1 MICSEVPPTKYPP
14 HHLKQLPLT
23 QLTLNPAATTTSA
36 TATKP
41 RRSAAL
47 VLLSLLVCV
56 TGCQSQKS
64 PTQTERTI
72 STETSC
78 LKQYQVSEPN
88 RALQACNDT
97 ITATPDQPELLR
109 DRAFIHTLN
118 GQHQKACADIAA
130 GLKLIRESTAPVDPM
145 LSHELEVRQATCKQA
160 RTIAG
165 ND

>member
-1 MICSEVPPTKYPP
+1 MS
-14 HHLKQLPLT
+14 
-23 QLTLNPAATTTSA
+23 TTSA

-41 RRSAAL
+41 PRVAAL
-47 VLLSLLVCV
+47 VLTSFLVCI
-56 TGCQSQKS
+56 TGCKSQKS

-78 LKQYQVSEPN
+78 LKQYLVSEPN
-88 RALQACNDT
+88 RALQACNDA
-97 ITATPDQPELLR
+97 IAATPNQPELLR

-118 GQHQKACADIAA
+118 GQHQKACEDVAA
-130 GLKLIRESTAPVDPM
+130 GLKLIRESTASVDPM
-145 LSHELEVRQATCKQA
+145 LSHELDVRQATCKHA

>member
-1 MICSEVPPTKYPP
+1 
-14 HHLKQLPLT
+14 
-23 QLTLNPAATTTSA
+23 
-36 TATKP
+36 
-41 RRSAAL
+41 
-47 VLLSLLVCV
+47 LSLLVCV

-64 PTQTERTI
+64 PTQTKRAI

-97 ITATPDQPELLR
+97 IAATPDQPELLR

-118 GQHQKACADIAA
+118 GRHQKACADIAA

-145 LSHELEVRQATCKQA
+145 LKHELEVRQATCKHA

>member
-1 MICSEVPPTKYPP
+1 M
-14 HHLKQLPLT
+14 
-23 QLTLNPAATTTSA
+23 
-36 TATKP
+36 
-41 RRSAAL
+41 
-47 VLLSLLVCV
+47 SLLVGV
-56 TGCQSQKS
+56 TGTGCQSQKS

-88 RALQACNDT
+88 RALQACNDA
-97 ITATPDQPELLR
+97 IAATPDQPELLR

-118 GQHQKACADIAA
+118 GEHQEACADVDA
-130 GLKLIRESTAPVDPM
+130 GLKLIQQSTAPVDPM
-145 LSHELEVRQATCKQA
+145 LSHELEVRQATCKHA

>member
-1 MICSEVPPTKYPP
+1 MICSEGPTTKHPQ

-23 QLTLNPAATTTSA
+23 QPTLNPAATTTSS
-36 TATKP
+36 TATEP

-56 TGCQSQKS
+56 TGCQPQKS
-64 PTQTERTI
+64 PTQAKRAI

-97 ITATPDQPELLR
+97 ITANPDQPELLR

-118 GQHQKACADIAA
+118 GRHQKACADIAA

-145 LSHELEVRQATCKQA
+145 LNHELEVRQATCKHA

>member
-1 MICSEVPPTKYPP
+1 MICTEGPLTKNPQ
-14 HHLKQLPLT
+14 HHLEQAQP
-23 QLTLNPAATTTSA
+23 TLNPAASTTSA

-41 RRSAAL
+41 PRVAAV
-47 VLLSLLVCV
+47 VLSSLLVCL
-56 TGCQSQKS
+56 TGCQSQKT
-64 PTQTERTI
+64 PTQKTRSI

-88 RALQACNDT
+88 RALQACNDA
-97 ITATPDQPELLR
+97 IAATPDQPELLR

-118 GQHQKACADIAA
+118 GQHQEACADVDA
-130 GLKLIRESTAPVDPM
+130 GLKLIEQSTAPVDPM
-145 LSHELEVRQATCKQA
+145 LSHELEVRQATCKHA

>member
-1 MICSEVPPTKYPP
+1 MS
-14 HHLKQLPLT
+14 
-23 QLTLNPAATTTSA
+23 TTSA

-41 RRSAAL
+41 SRVSAL
-47 VLLSLLVCV
+47 VLSSLLVYV
-56 TGCQSQKS
+56 VGCQYQKS
-64 PTQTERTI
+64 PTQNQRSI

-97 ITATPDQPELLR
+97 IAATPNQPELLR

-118 GQHQKACADIAA
+118 GQHENACADIAA
-130 GLKLIRESTAPVDPM
+130 GLKLIRESKGPVDPM
-145 LSHELEVRQATCKQA
+145 LSHELEVRQATCKHA